1 MKLPLVETSYK
12 NVVPNQNYTEIVF
25 LAIKVYLYFAPELL
39 NSIRVINFRMNV
51 EYYVIGPPI
60 CGFMK
65 QKQSTKHF
73 ASINNQVHTHLVR
86 LQAVLLRF

>member
-25 LAIKVYLYFAPELL
+25 LAIKVYLSFASELL

-51 EYYVIGPPI
+51 GVLCYRTANLRNYE
-60 CGFMK
+60 
-65 QKQSTKHF
+65 TK
-73 ASINNQVHTHLVR
+73 
-86 LQAVLLRF
+86 